1 MSAIAIAARY
11 DPRDF
16 RKWTADQVTKFLY
29 ENGLGNYEQPF
40 RQACIDGEVLNEC
53 PNWQEGEFPNL
64 EEIPSWPKDLHLVRG
79 VVAKWH
85 QAIANPELLWEGI
98 KSAQLAKKSG
108 GVCAE
113 LQAGSALPWMGMM
126 ASSSAAEA
134 ASAEVATGQAVQSSA
149 TAGALQ
155 LTVNPAAQDMLQE
168 KGQHQPL
175 NLLCIFGAARQGKS
189 FLMNLLAGTEELF
202 RISNADT
209 PCTEGVDISSHFMD
223 LGDFSALNGCPRLQC
238 IHRITVGF
246 VDAEGQGDRDMAYDT
261 VLVSPV
267 LLTSK
272 VVVFNWKGGV
282 ERDTILNKLGVLAW
296 AAKRID
302 PSGDGGSDGADGAG
316 VKGAGSS
323 SSSAY
328 KQDLDEMMGA
338 DDDIPVGEDGAYDAD
353 KPPTPIF
360 GHLHLVFRDW
370 NYVGNPE
377 SVFHRVLG
385 MERELRG
392 GAREVRNRNEIRRL
406 ILRSFES
413 VKVWLLPPPVRTTA
427 DLSTKIKFEKVV
439 PDFRKQLAAMREVMA
454 EQMQA
459 PMRFG
464 STPGKQDGHVVN
476 GSLLAG
482 VMPVLAD
489 ALNDPKHGSLRPQS
503 CFAEVQKRLAERVV
517 RLLHLALRSFVG
529 THYTLHTTHY
539 TLHTTHYTLHTTHYT
554 LHTTHYTPLRTTHTH
569 YIYTVYTHILM
580 VLRSGEAADEAGNK
594 TAEAGGRLRQAP
606 GGYDG
611 GCSAYAVGASRGVA
625 GGDPQRVHGASGG
638 YVEAAG
644 CTQCKLDCGSS
655 GHWCCC
661 GEAAFRHRLRRA
673 SSSKWQL
680 DECGGQRPAH
690 GEG

>member
-64 EEIPSWPKDLHLVRG
+64 EEISSWPKDLLLLRAI
-79 VVAKWH
+79 VAKWH
-85 QAIANPELLWEGI
+85 QAIANPELLWDGI
-98 KSAQLAKKSG
+98 KSAQLAKRSG
-108 GVCAE
+108 GVCVE
-113 LQAGSALPWMGMM
+113 LQAGSAVPWMGMM

-134 ASAEVATGQAVQSSA
+134 ASAKVATGQAPQSTA
-149 TAGALQ
+149 TTGALQ
-155 LTVNPAAQDMLQE
+155 LTVNPTAQDLLQAR
-168 KGQHQPL
+168 GQQQPL

-238 IHRITVGF
+238 LHRITVGF

-302 PSGDGGSDGADGAG
+302 PSGDDDGCSDDDGDDAAAAAAAAAAG
-316 VKGAGSS
+316 EAGSS
-323 SSSAY
+323 KGGY

-338 DDDIPVGEDGAYDAD
+338 DEMLAGDGGEGVFDND
-353 KPPTPIF
+353 KPRAPIF

-370 NYVGNPE
+370 NYVGSTE

-385 MERELRG
+385 LERELRG
-392 GAREVRNRNEIRRL
+392 GGREVRNRNEIRRL

-413 VKVWLLPPPVRTTA
+413 VKVWLLPPPVRDTA
-427 DLSTKIKFEKVV
+427 DLSTKIRFEKVV

-464 STPGKQDGHVVN
+464 GTPGKQGT
-476 GSLLAG
+476 
-482 VMPVLAD
+482 
-489 ALNDPKHGSLRPQS
+489 
-503 CFAEVQKRLAERVV
+503 
-517 RLLHLALRSFVG
+517 RSVW
-529 THYTLHTTHY
+529 
-539 TLHTTHYTLHTTHYT
+539 
-554 LHTTHYTPLRTTHTH
+554 R
-569 YIYTVYTHILM
+569 
-580 VLRSGEAADEAGNK
+580 
-594 TAEAGGRLRQAP
+594 
-606 GGYDG
+606 
-611 GCSAYAVGASRGVA
+611 
-625 GGDPQRVHGASGG
+625 
-638 YVEAAG
+638 
-644 CTQCKLDCGSS
+644 
-655 GHWCCC
+655 
-661 GEAAFRHRLRRA
+661 
-673 SSSKWQL
+673 
-680 DECGGQRPAH
+680 
-690 GEG
+690 